1 MAFKTGY
8 VTPYNE
14 TRERMQVI
22 VVVREDWTVSCYDAN
37 LNLLWEKAVAH
48 KAHEMDTMIDKFRI
62 DEVAVMIAPVSVKEG
77 SLGVVVVG
85 ASMALRD
92 AEAHRDVKVE
102 HEEDSLGSG
111 DEEHPDM
118 HARAALEH
126 FSVYALDAAS
136 GHVLWLHDGLEMR
149 PEEFV
154 KSLPMNAL
162 KLDRRDLQ
170 PQIHHAPGI
179 SDWTI
184 FRQSL
189 MSQLPHGWQTSRDTS
204 LKMAHFERRHLGA
217 RTATIGR
224 GGSASG
230 AGNKGAAGAGGN
242 GGGSRA
248 NGGSSGG
255 GGGTG
260 DKAAKRRP
268 GHLLSGGGRFTGV
281 ETPPLSNSAILPHDA
296 AEHTDH
302 PNVLVAHTKNGL
314 EVIALK
320 TGMPMTSLALS
331 HGSTYADVDG
341 DGVVD
346 AILVL
351 EKTEDVQTHG
361 YAFAHEGGEIQHC
374 SLMVVSGLPAQSQLF
389 NGSICANRH
398 SLNDPLSNGRGRS
411 LGRSRL
417 PDEIQ
422 ATSPAILRTLDPK
435 TLAESKLRDIVIA
448 VNTGLVTCYS
458 GTGAFK
464 WQLKSAPTWDLGLE
478 NFASSLPFDADSMR
492 VDDLG
497 TEDSVHAHVLVM
509 GDGQLSLISREGAF
523 LTSAEIPAR
532 PVGYPV
538 IGDFDSDG
546 ITDVIVVTEDS
557 ILGFRL
563 EVFASSRGLLIALI
577 LLASIAFIV
586 FVANIRI
593 DTTAVDPKH
602 PAAAKKRQILSL
614 ARSTEESLKLD

>member
-1 MAFKTGY
+1 MALKTGY
-8 VTPYNE
+8 VTPYHE

-37 LNLLWEKAVAH
+37 LNLLWERAVAH
-48 KAHEMDTMIDKFRI
+48 KAHEIDTMIDKFRI

-77 SLGVVVVG
+77 SLGLVVVG
-85 ASMALRD
+85 ASMTLRD
-92 AEAHRDVKVE
+92 VDVPRDVHLE
-102 HEEDSLGSG
+102 HEEEHLGSG

-118 HARAALEH
+118 HARASLEH

-136 GHVLWLHDGLEMR
+136 GHVLWLHDGLEIR

-154 KSLPMNAL
+154 KSLPMNAI

-189 MSQLPHGWQTSRDTS
+189 MGQLPHGWRTARDAS
-204 LKMAHFERRHLGA
+204 LKMAHFERRHMGA
-217 RTATIGR
+217 RSATTGR
-224 GGSASG
+224 SPAGSTSG
-230 AGNKGAAGAGGN
+230 KKGAAGAGTGAGAS
-242 GGGSRA
+242 GGPRA
-248 NGGSSGG
+248 SGASGGSS
-255 GGGTG
+255 

-296 AEHTDH
+296 SEHTDH

-320 TGMPMTSLALS
+320 TGVPMTSLALTR
-331 HGSTYADVDG
+331 GSTYADVDG

-346 AILVL
+346 SILVL
-351 EKTEDVQTHG
+351 EKMEDVQTHG

-417 PDEIQ
+417 PDEIE

-435 TLAESKLRDIVIA
+435 TLSESKLRDIVIA

-464 WQLKSAPTWDLGLE
+464 WQLKSAPTWDIGLE

-509 GDGQLSLISREGAF
+509 GDSSLSLISRDGAF

-546 ITDVIVVTEDS
+546 VTDVIIVTEDS

-586 FVANIRI
+586 FIANIRI

-602 PAAAKKRQILSL
+602 PSAGKRRQVLSL